1 MKITV
6 NGRELLIENSL
17 SIKNLIN
24 QLNIEADIF
33 IVNSF
38 PVSISYIINNNDVVT
53 LIKKG
58 SIPDKEYLEYQL
70 ISRQGLK
77 EYNIL
82 KNSSAVIC
90 GLGGLGSNAAISL
103 ARAGLGRL
111 KLIDFDIVE
120 PSNINRQAYFIE
132 HIGMYK
138 TDALKEII
146 CKISPYI
153 NIETSNVYLDEENI
167 LDELAGFQVILE
179 CFDNVSSKMKLIE
192 KCVNNMRD
200 SYIIGASGVAGY
212 YNTDKF
218 TKKSLGSNC
227 IMIGDFES
235 EAGFHQGLYAPR
247 TAAAANIQANEAI
260 RYLLKDK

>member
-6 NGRELLIENSL
+6 NGKDLLLENAL

-24 QLNIEADIF
+24 QLNIAADIF

-38 PVSISYIINNNDVVT
+38 PVSSSYIINDNDTVT

-58 SIPDKEYLEYQL
+58 TVPDKEYLEYQL

-90 GLGGLGSNAAISL
+90 GLGGLGSNAAVSL

-111 KLIDFDIVE
+111 KLIDFDVVE
-120 PSNINRQAYFIE
+120 PSNINRQAYFLE

-138 TDALKEII
+138 TNALKEIVS
-146 CKISPYI
+146 KISPYI
-153 NIETSNVYLDEENI
+153 TIETSNVYLDETNI
-167 LDELAGFQVILE
+167 LKELAGYQVILE
-179 CFDNVSSKMKLIE
+179 CFDNISFKMMLIE

-218 TKKSLGSNC
+218 VKKTLGSNC
-227 IMIGDFES
+227 IIIGDFEA
-235 EAGFHQGLYAPR
+235 EAGFNQGLYAPR
-247 TAAAANIQANEAI
+247 VAAAANIQANEAV

>member
-6 NGRELLIENSL
+6 NGKELFIEKPL
-17 SIKNLIN
+17 SIKNLILE
-24 QLNIEADIF
+24 LNVDSDIF
-33 IVNSF
+33 IANSF
-38 PVSISYIINNNDVVT
+38 PVSLSYNIKNNDVIT

-58 SIPDKEYLEYQL
+58 SIPDKDYLEYQL

-82 KNSSAVIC
+82 KNSSVAVC

-103 ARAGLGRL
+103 ARAGVGSL

-132 HIGMYK
+132 HIGF
-138 TDALKEII
+138 
-146 CKISPYI
+146 
-153 NIETSNVYLDEENI
+153 N
-167 LDELAGFQVILE
+167 VILE
-179 CFDNVSSKMKLIE
+179 CFDNISSKMMLIE

-227 IMIGDFES
+227 IIIGDFEN
-235 EAGFHQGLYAPR
+235 EAGFNQGLYAPR
-247 TAAAANIQANEAI
+247 VTAAANIQANETI

>member
-6 NGRELLIENSL
+6 NGKELFIEKPL
-17 SIKNLIN
+17 SIKNLILE
-24 QLNIEADIF
+24 LNVDSDIF
-33 IVNSF
+33 IANSF
-38 PVSISYIINNNDVVT
+38 PVSLSYNIKNNDVIT

-58 SIPDKEYLEYQL
+58 SIPDKDYLEYQL

-82 KNSSAVIC
+82 KNSSVAVC

-103 ARAGLGRL
+103 ARAGVGSL

-120 PSNINRQAYFIE
+120 PSNINRQVYFIE
-132 HIGMYK
+132 HIGKNK

-146 CKISPYI
+146 NKISPYI
-153 NIETSNVYLDEENI
+153 NIETANIYLDETNI
-167 LDELAGFQVILE
+167 INELSGFNVILE
-179 CFDNVSSKMKLIE
+179 CFDNISSKMMLIE

-227 IMIGDFES
+227 IIIGDFEN
-235 EAGFHQGLYAPR
+235 EAGFNQGLYAPR
-247 TAAAANIQANEAI
+247 VTAAANIQANETI

>member
-38 PVSISYIINNNDVVT
+38 PVSISYIIDNNDVVT

-103 ARAGLGRL
+103 ARAGLGRI

-153 NIETSNVYLDEENI
+153 NIETSNIYLDEDNI
-167 LDELAGFQVILE
+167 LDELEGFQVILE

-200 SYIIGASGVAGY
+200 SYIIVY
-212 YNTDKF
+212 KTDALKEIIC
-218 TKKSLGSNC
+218 KRSPY
-227 IMIGDFES
+227 I
-235 EAGFHQGLYAPR
+235 
-247 TAAAANIQANEAI
+247 NI
-260 RYLLKDK
+260 

>member
-1 MKITV
+1 V
-6 NGRELLIENSL
+6 SL
-17 SIKNLIN
+17 
-24 QLNIEADIF
+24 
-33 IVNSF
+33 
-38 PVSISYIINNNDVVT
+38 SYIINNNDTVA

-58 SIPDKEYLEYQL
+58 IVPDKEYLEYQL

-82 KNSSAVIC
+82 KNSSVAVC

-103 ARAGLGRL
+103 ARAGVGRL

-132 HIGMYK
+132 HIGKNK

-146 CKISPYI
+146 NKISPYI
-153 NIETSNVYLDEENI
+153 NIETVNIYLDEENI
-167 LDELAGFQVILE
+167 LNELSGFQVILE
-179 CFDNVSSKMKLIE
+179 CFDNVLSKMNLIE

-212 YNTDKF
+212 YNTDKLEQ
-218 TKKSLGSNC
+218 KPLGSNC
-227 IMIGDFES
+227 IIIGDFEN
-235 EAGFHQGLYAPR
+235 EAGFNQGLYAPR
-247 TAAAANIQANEAI
+247 VAAAANIQANTAL

>member
-103 ARAGLGRL
+103 ARAGLGRI

-153 NIETSNVYLDEENI
+153 NIETSNIYLDEENI

-179 CFDNVSSKMKLIE
+179 CFDDVSSKMKLIE

-218 TKKSLGSNC
+218 MKKSLGSNC
-227 IMIGDFES
+227 IIIGDFEN
-235 EAGFHQGLYAPR
+235 EAGFNHGLYAPR
-247 TAAAANIQANEAI
+247 TAAAANIQANTAL

>member
-1 MKITV
+1 MNFIV
-6 NGRELLIENSL
+6 NGKDYHTEKTLTIACLIKE
-17 SIKNLIN
+17 I
-24 QLNIEADIF
+24 NIEADIF

-38 PVSISYIINNNDVVT
+38 PVSSSYIINDNDTIT

-103 ARAGLGRL
+103 ARAGLGRI

-153 NIETSNVYLDEENI
+153 NIETSNIYLDEENI
-167 LDELAGFQVILE
+167 LDELSGFQVILE

-227 IMIGDFES
+227 IIIGDFES
-235 EAGFHQGLYAPR
+235 EAGFNHGLYAPR
-247 TAAAANIQANEAI
+247 VAAAANIQANEAI